1 MFEFIKK
8 IFGGSSVNYK
18 ELVNK
23 GAIIVDVRS
32 KAEYN
37 AGHISGSKNIPLD
50 TIRTKI
56 TELKKL
62 NNPIITVCRSGARSG
77 MAKGILKSSGIEA
90 YNGGPWISLKN
101 KIA

>member
-23 GAIIVDVRS
+23 GAVIVDVRS

-62 NNPIITVCRSGARSG
+62 NYPIITVCRSGA
-77 MAKGILKSSGIEA
+77 
-90 YNGGPWISLKN
+90 
-101 KIA
+101 